1 MKTACEIMRFVQ
13 FTRDGD
19 QKLGLEIGDGKYLVD
34 LNAWNSEIPTN
45 LRSFVE
51 GGDENLKIVR
61 R

>member
-1 MKTACEIMRFVQ
+1 MRFVQ

-19 QKLGLEIGDGKYLVD
+19 QKLGLEIGDGKDLVD